1 MKCVHIWSYSDP
13 YFPAFELN
21 TERYSVSLC
30 IQYKCRKIRNGITP
44 NTDTFNALKNWK
56 DSLETR
62 AILLILL
69 LELEIVEVAVQGIH

>member
-13 YFPAFELN
+13 YFPAFGLN

-30 IQYKCRKIRNGITP
+30 IQYECRKIRNRITP

-56 DSLETR
+56 DSLE
-62 AILLILL
+62 ILLILL
-69 LELEIVEVAVQGIH
+69 LELEIFEVAVQGIH